1 MAVSQHIIS
10 ILVEN
15 KFGVLSRVA
24 GLFSGRGFNIESI
37 SVGPS
42 VEPSTSQITV
52 VTKGDERI
60 IEQITKQ
67 LNKLI
72 DVIKVVDLAEKDY
85 LVRET
90 ALIKINTSRAE
101 DRSEALR
108 ITEIFRARVVDS
120 TPVTYTVEITGDE
133 NKIDAIINLLRP
145 LGIKEIVR
153 TGKIAIAREDVKV
166 PAMLEVKRVRA

>member
-1 MAVSQHIIS
+1 MSVSQHIIS

-15 KFGVLSRVA
+15 KFGVLSRVS

-37 SVGPS
+37 SVGTS
-42 VEPSTSQITV
+42 IEPSTSQITV
-52 VTKGDERI
+52 VTEGDERI
-60 IEQITKQ
+60 IEQIIKQ

-72 DVIKVVDLAEKDY
+72 DVIKVVDLAGKDY
-85 LVRET
+85 IVRET
-90 ALIKINTSRAE
+90 ALIKINTSRSE

-120 TPVTYTVEITGDE
+120 TPGTYTIEITGDE

-153 TGKIAIAREDVKV
+153 TGKIAVAREDVK
-166 PAMLEVKRVRA
+166 PRILN

>member
-37 SVGPS
+37 SVGTS

-72 DVIKVVDLAEKDY
+72 DVIKVVDLAGKDY
-85 LVRET
+85 IVRET
-90 ALIKINTSRAE
+90 ALIKINTGRAE

-166 PAMLEVKRVRA
+166 PAVLEVKRVRA